1 MEKKAFKVNTFTAG
15 LAVFAAGLLLRL
27 AFWKSGS
34 ADTYA
39 FELWFSSVREAGMS
53 AFTDFLGDYNVPYIA
68 VMYFVTKLPFSD
80 FVCVKLVALA
90 FDLLGPTSGYLIAK
104 ELASVSGGA
113 GSGSGEASKY
123 GLIGMALVWLSPI
136 TIGNAGY
143 QAQLEAMW
151 AFTGFLAVYMFWK
164 KRPAIGMALWA
175 VSFAMKP
182 QGVFFLPFILLYYY
196 RSKSFSILHFLV
208 VPAVIEVLSIPSMI
222 AGNSFLYFW
231 QYFLGQAGRYPFV
244 YYYYPNIWIWMR
256 DLPYYVFGK
265 VGIGMMVTAF
275 VLVTIGF
282 VRRGRDEDWTFVR
295 DLELLVWSLMT
306 CAMFLPAMHER
317 YNYPAEVM
325 LPVLAVFDKKYR
337 VPAAVLVASG
347 WLCNGMS
354 YYGWGKAEFY
364 GLSLL
369 NMAVYACL
377 CAGIVKALSSRGADL
392 AGSKADS
399 CRGSEVK
406 GGSV

>member
-1 MEKKAFKVNTFTAG
+1 MEKKAFKVNTFITG

-27 AFWKSGS
+27 AFWKAGS

-68 VMYFVTKLPFSD
+68 VMYFVTRLPLSD
-80 FVCVKLVALA
+80 FTLVKLVALA
-90 FDLLGPTSGYLIAK
+90 FDLLGPVAGYLIGK
-104 ELASVSGGA
+104 ELAVQSGFT
-113 GSGSGEASKY
+113 EKASKY
-123 GLIGMALVWLSPI
+123 GLIGMALIWLSPI

-164 KRPAIGMALWA
+164 KRPAVGMALWA

-196 RSKSFSILHFLV
+196 RAKSFSVLHFLI

-231 QYFLGQAGRYPFV
+231 KYFLGQSGRYPFG

-275 VLVTIGF
+275 ALVTIGF
-282 VRRGRDEDWTFVR
+282 VRRGRDDDWTFVR

-337 VPAAVLVASG
+337 LPAAVLVVSG
-347 WLCNGMS
+347 FLCNGMS

-364 GLSLL
+364 GLSIL
-369 NMAVYACL
+369 NMAVYAYL
-377 CAGIVKALSSRGADL
+377 CAGVVKALVN
-392 AGSKADS
+392 
-399 CRGSEVK
+399 RGSEVK